1 MSFLLYHT
9 VRYKISD
16 FLTLSDVKIGQWT
29 QVGQPNSSIVKFP
42 IILYPMVLASIHDYC
57 PHVLFRYGL

>member
-9 VRYKISD
+9 VRYKIFD

-29 QVGQPNSSIVKFP
+29 QVGS
-42 IILYPMVLASIHDYC
+42 A
-57 PHVLFRYGL
+57 